1 MPSEDSFLHDC
12 VNGILNMPPHHI
24 SRFSDKTLHY
34 IAKLFDLRL
43 IKLYH
48 EPIQSEHKDFYK
60 STMWAKKFLPTHL
73 IDNGILRKFINK
85 FGILGKRWIQIP
97 PDAYGHTVIAV
108 YEKNTSCKK

>member
-1 MPSEDSFLHDC
+1 MSLY
-12 VNGILNMPPHHI
+12 NQNTKI
-24 SRFSDKTLHY
+24 STK
-34 IAKLFDLRL
+34 A
-43 IKLYH
+43 
-48 EPIQSEHKDFYK
+48 QCGQ
-60 STMWAKKFLPTHL
+60 KFLPTHL